1 MAGWGWSCRVLATD
15 ILAWFQTHMPG
26 DRLYMDVFASCVFW
40 KFLVMRSHDWAT
52 IASIPISL
60 FHDIMVRTSAIKTL
74 YPCWL
79 FKVDLEYL
87 RGGMGFGGDFLKYPI
102 FFSFFN
108 EKDSCYLVL
117 TTSTLEM
124 DVTATNSVFSF
135 ILFSFGGGGIN
146 ATRLSLLN

>member
-15 ILAWFQTHMPG
+15 ILAWFQRHMPG

-52 IASIPISL
+52 IASKFVSWHHGPHISHQNAVPL
-60 FHDIMVRTSAIKTL
+60 LTFQGRFGI
-74 YPCWL
+74 
-79 FKVDLEYL
+79 FKGRYGVWGWFFKISD
-87 RGGMGFGGDFLKYPI
+87 

-146 ATRLSLLN
+146 ATILSLLN